1 MAVSSVENRT
11 PLGRLIERMNQASR
25 RAWAFKSKAIA
36 MPTALVYGWYAG
48 QLLAQV
54 KAKRIPTH
62 VAMILDGNRR
72 YARGVG
78 FADVT
83 EGYRYGAMKVDEVI
97 KWCDELKIPVVT
109 LWGLSTDNLKR
120 SPEELE
126 KFFLFLGEKLKEFSK
141 DPYKSRRIR
150 VVGRVDLLP
159 AELKESIKTVE
170 RQTASAGPWQLNVAL
185 AYGGRDEILDAFK
198 RMLQA
203 KGAQGESATQIADH
217 LCAGEIEKYLYAPD
231 VPEPELIIRTSGEV
245 RLSGFMLWQSVYSE
259 LYFCDSLWPAF
270 RKIDFL
276 RCVRSFQSRRRRFGQ

>member
-1 MAVSSVENRT
+1 MAVSSLESRT
-11 PLGRLIERMNQASR
+11 PLGSLLQRMNNASR
-25 RAWAFKSKAIA
+25 RAWAVKSRVISV
-36 MPTALVYGWYAG
+36 PSALVYGWYSG

-54 KAKRIPTH
+54 KAKRVPSH

-83 EGYRYGAMKVDEVI
+83 EGYRYGAMKVNEVV
-97 KWCDELKIPVVT
+97 KWCDELQIPVIT
-109 LWGLSTDNLKR
+109 LWGLSTDNLRR

-126 KFFLFLGEKLKEFSK
+126 KFFLFLGDKLTEFSK

-159 AELKESIKTVE
+159 PALRESIKTVE
-170 RQTASAGPWQLNVAL
+170 KQTASAGPWQLNVAL

-198 RMLQA
+198 RMLHA
-203 KGAQGESATQIADH
+203 KGAKGETASQIADT
-217 LCAGEIEKYLYAPD
+217 LCSSEIEPYLYAPD

-245 RLSGFMLWQSVYSE
+245 RLSGFLLWQSVYSE

-276 RCVRSFQSRRRRFGQ
+276 RCVRSFQSRQRRFGQ

>member
-1 MAVSSVENRT
+1 MAVSSLENRT

-25 RAWAFKSKAIA
+25 RAWALKSKVVAVPSA
-36 MPTALVYGWYAG
+36 MVYGWYAG
-48 QLLAQV
+48 QLLTQV
-54 KAKRIPTH
+54 KSRRIPTH

-83 EGYRYGAMKVDEVI
+83 EGYRYGAMKVNEVV

-126 KFFLFLGEKLKEFSK
+126 KFFLFLSEKLQEFSK

-159 AELKESIKTVE
+159 PELRESIKVVE
-170 RQTASAGPWQLNVAL
+170 RQTANTGPWQLNVAL

-198 RMLQA
+198 RVLHA
-203 KGAQGESATQIADH
+203 RGAQGESAAQIADS
-217 LCAGEIEKYLYAPD
+217 LCAGEIDKYLYAPD

-276 RCVRSFQSRRRRFGQ
+276 RCVRSFQSRRRRYGQ

>member
-1 MAVSSVENRT
+1 MAVSSLEKRT
-11 PLGRLIERMNQASR
+11 PFGSLLERMNKAYK
-25 RAWAFKSKAIA
+25 RAWVLKSKAIA
-36 MPTALVYGWYAG
+36 VPSAIVYGWYSG

-54 KAKRIPTH
+54 KAKRVPSH

-78 FADVT
+78 FVDVT
-83 EGYRYGAMKVDEVI
+83 EGYRYGAMKVNEVV
-97 KWCDELKIPVVT
+97 KWCDELEIPVIT

-120 SPEELE
+120 STEELE
-126 KFFLFLGEKLKEFSK
+126 KFFTFLEDKLKEFSK
-141 DPYKSRRIR
+141 DPYKSRKIR

-159 AELKESIKTVE
+159 PALRESIQNVE
-170 RQTASAGPWQLNVAL
+170 RQTAAAGPGQLNVAL

-198 RMLQA
+198 RMLKA
-203 KGAQGESATQIADH
+203 KDAEGETASQIADN
-217 LCAGEIEKYLYAPD
+217 LCSSEIEKYLYAPD

-245 RLSGFMLWQSVYSE
+245 RLSGFLLWQSVYSE

-276 RCVRSFQSRRRRFGQ
+276 RCVRSFQSRQRRFGQ